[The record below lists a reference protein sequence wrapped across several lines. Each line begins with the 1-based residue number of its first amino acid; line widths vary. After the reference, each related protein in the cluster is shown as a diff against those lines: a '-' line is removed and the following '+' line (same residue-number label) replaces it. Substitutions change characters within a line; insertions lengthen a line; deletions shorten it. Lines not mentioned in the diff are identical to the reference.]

1 MKRDGGSRMNGVKKK
16 EECISKNG
24 PFRRDFERQE
34 RAGVT
39 WLFWFLP
46 SLVPNDDIP

>member
-1 MKRDGGSRMNGVKKK
+1 MNGVKKK
-16 EECISKNG
+16 EERISKNG

-34 RAGVT
+34 RASVT
-39 WLFWFLP
+39 WLFWLLP